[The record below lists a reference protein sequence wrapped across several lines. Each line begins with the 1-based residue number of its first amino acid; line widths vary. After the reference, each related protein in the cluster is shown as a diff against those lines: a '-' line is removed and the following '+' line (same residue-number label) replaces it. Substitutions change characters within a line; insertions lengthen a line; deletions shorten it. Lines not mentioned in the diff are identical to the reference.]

1 HAERSLHP
9 VCRRRLLHGR
19 GRRCHRGGGGG
30 LDGRV
35 PARPCV
41 ACAGALG
48 GRHQPAHV
56 ADPAGRR
63 RPRGE
68 PVLSGAPGGRRRIL
82 PDLRRDAWAAG
93 ASRYGPRSDRRGPG
107 DAAMNEA
114 EIIAA
119 RRLRPPPG
127 EEFWVFAYGSLM
139 WRPGFRCLES
149 RPALLRGYHRAFCI
163 YSVRYRGTPERPG
176 LVLGLDRGG
185 ACRGRALRVA
195 AEDAEAVAAYLH
207 EREMVTGV
215 YEPRWLPV
223 EVEGGRIRAATYVA
237 DRRHAQYTGKL
248 DPELTAEMILA
259 GVGAAGSNRDYL

>member
-1 HAERSLHP
+1 
-9 VCRRRLLHGR
+9 
-19 GRRCHRGGGGG
+19 
-30 LDGRV
+30 
-35 PARPCV
+35 
-41 ACAGALG
+41 
-48 GRHQPAHV
+48 
-56 ADPAGRR
+56 
-63 RPRGE
+63 
-68 PVLSGAPGGRRRIL
+68 
-82 PDLRRDAWAAG
+82 
-93 ASRYGPRSDRRGPG
+93 
-107 DAAMNEA
+107 MNEA

-248 DPELTAEMILA
+248 DPELIAEMILA
-259 GVGAAGSNRDYL
+259 GVGAAGSNRDYLENTVRHLDELGITDCALHELLRLVEAKAGAGHDRSRAPAVGGGRRTGGKTVGEEREC